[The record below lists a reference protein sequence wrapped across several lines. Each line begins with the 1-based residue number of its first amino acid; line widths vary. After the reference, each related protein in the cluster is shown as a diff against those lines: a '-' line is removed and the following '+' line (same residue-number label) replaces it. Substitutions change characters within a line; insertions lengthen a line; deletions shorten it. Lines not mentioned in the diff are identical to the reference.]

1 MAKAGTAACREDL
14 VWRVTAKA
22 GREGPEGASKTKCI
36 RNMFDCITVSWLN
49 SRHEYLSTHVSFLIY
64 HALG

>member
-14 VWRVTAKA
+14 VWRVTVKA

-49 SRHEYLSTHVSFLIY
+49 S
-64 HALG
+64 